1 MRLDE
6 LRPFCLSLPNTTENV
21 QWGNDLLFKVGG
33 KMYAC
38 AGLEP
43 GVHWLSFKSS
53 PENFAELI
61 ERQGVAPAAYL
72 ARAHW
77 VAIERNALSNSEV
90 KNLVRQAYEIVFAKL
105 PKRTQRELSS
115 NAPQKKS
122 ASKTS
127 AKKQTKRK
135 QNPASS

>member
-6 LRPFCLSLPNTTENV
+6 LRPFCLSLPNTAENV

-43 GVHWLSFKSS
+43 GVHWLSFKTS

-90 KNLVRQAYEIVFAKL
+90 KNLVRQAYEIVFA
-105 PKRTQRELSS
+105 
-115 NAPQKKS
+115 
-122 ASKTS
+122 
-127 AKKQTKRK
+127 
-135 QNPASS
+135 

>member
-1 MRLDE
+1 
-6 LRPFCLSLPNTTENV
+6 
-21 QWGNDLLFKVGG
+21 
-33 KMYAC
+33 MYAC